1 VHRVY
6 SSFRPWRV
14 GHAVG
19 VVFVVSWLVA
29 LDISSVLSGWD
40 RPVRLYAAAADTG
53 LTEAV
58 IPV

>member
-6 SSFRPWRV
+6 SSFRPWGV

-19 VVFVVSWLVA
+19 VVFVVSWLDA
-29 LDISSVLSGWD
+29 LDISTVLSAWG
-40 RPVRLYAAAADTG
+40 PSLLYAGAPDTG

-58 IPV
+58 IPL